1 MEHFSI
7 SPRSS
12 YMWRECKD
20 IFKQKNLKYY
30 CFLFLDLE
38 CFILAKPF
46 LLVGHHLHDL
56 LVPHLLDHIGVRED
70 VTEKNFFWALPKLP
84 LPHPTARNLDKFYS
98 YVFAPKIE
106 SVKINLGKA
115 VPLQHTIWA
124 TFSLFKMCQN
134 LGEAQKQG
142 CFFWELF
149 PVRPDW
155 AGGIFV
161 KNEEKIILIRPKH
174 FSGTRCVFSKQFE
187 TNNGGDVGYN
197 QGVG

>member
-1 MEHFSI
+1 MHPNQEKPSLEHFSI

-70 VTEKNFFWALPKLP
+70 VTEKKLLFFWAMGGGPVQILF
-84 LPHPTARNLDKFYS
+84 DF
-98 YVFAPKIE
+98 FASAFHFLTGST
-106 SVKINLGKA
+106 SV
-115 VPLQHTIWA
+115 
-124 TFSLFKMCQN
+124 
-134 LGEAQKQG
+134 
-142 CFFWELF
+142 
-149 PVRPDW
+149 
-155 AGGIFV
+155 
-161 KNEEKIILIRPKH
+161 
-174 FSGTRCVFSKQFE
+174 
-187 TNNGGDVGYN
+187 DVGNKGGSSHKGEYLKIH
-197 QGVG
+197 GKCTF

>member
-1 MEHFSI
+1 MFHLGKTLPTCRPPPPRPSCPPTFSTTLVLGKM
-7 SPRSS
+7 S
-12 YMWRECKD
+12 
-20 IFKQKNLKYY
+20 QK
-30 CFLFLDLE
+30 
-38 CFILAKPF
+38 
-46 LLVGHHLHDL
+46 
-56 LVPHLLDHIGVRED
+56 
-70 VTEKNFFWALPKLP
+70 KNFFWALPKLP

-142 CFFWELF
+142 CFFWEVF

-161 KNEEKIILIRPKH
+161 NNEEKIILIRPKH

-187 TNNGGDVGYN
+187 ADNGGVFEMLDI
-197 QGVG
+197 

>member
-1 MEHFSI
+1 MHPNQEKPSLEHFSI

-70 VTEKNFFWALPKLP
+70 VTEKKFLLGIAQIAPPPPHCTQFGQILQLCFCPKNRKCQNQFGQSGPPATHYLGNFF
-84 LPHPTARNLDKFYS
+84 
-98 YVFAPKIE
+98 
-106 SVKINLGKA
+106 
-115 VPLQHTIWA
+115 
-124 TFSLFKMCQN
+124 TF
-134 LGEAQKQG
+134 
-142 CFFWELF
+142 
-149 PVRPDW
+149 
-155 AGGIFV
+155 
-161 KNEEKIILIRPKH
+161 
-174 FSGTRCVFSKQFE
+174 
-187 TNNGGDVGYN
+187 
-197 QGVG
+197 